1 MIRPAP
7 APRCP
12 SADALSSQA
21 SVRECL
27 RVAERRRVAIRGM
40 SVLSVPKVCCLPK
53 QAGTLTRAAFLVH
66 RLHFA
71 GFTMR
76 WDQDHESSDL
86 IDERGQGGGR
96 MAGGS
101 MLGLLPLLLR
111 FRYGWVIIVLALGYG
126 AVRGLMGGSTQGVAD

>member
-71 GFTMR
+71 GFHHALGSRSRKLGPHRRTRPGR
-76 WDQDHESSDL
+76 WAH
-86 IDERGQGGGR
+86 G
-96 MAGGS
+96 
-101 MLGLLPLLLR
+101 
-111 FRYGWVIIVLALGYG
+111 GWVDARLIAAAPALSLWLGDHRVG
-126 AVRGLMGGSTQGVAD
+126 ARL